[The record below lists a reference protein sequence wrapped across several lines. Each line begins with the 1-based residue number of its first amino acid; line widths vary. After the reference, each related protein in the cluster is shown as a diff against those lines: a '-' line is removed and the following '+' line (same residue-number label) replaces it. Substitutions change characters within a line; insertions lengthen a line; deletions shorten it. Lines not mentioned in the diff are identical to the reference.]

1 MLRPLSRSTLLPY
14 TTLFR
19 SGGGRAPMRPA
30 GTGRV
35 RREIQGGGLVGGGR
49 GAGQREYSGEQSRG
63 PNIGRHGRR
72 GAGVRRGAE
81 RTGLRWQAKT
91 AGIGDGEKVHARRRG
106 SPARAARRGPVG

>member
-72 GAGVRRGAE
+72 GAGVRRRSE
-81 RTGLRWQAKT
+81 EHTSELQSPCNLVCRLLL
-91 AGIGDGEKVHARRRG
+91 EKIN
-106 SPARAARRGPVG
+106 